1 MKFNFKIM
9 VKNLVMFMVW
19 VGILIIGMLI
29 FNFNLFGVIG
39 ILVMFNGLV
48 MVILLFMVLFVNF
61 VEVVVEGRGKV

>member
-1 MKFNFKIM
+1 
-9 VKNLVMFMVW
+9 MFMVW